1 MLPRLK
7 RFASV
12 KCNRFL
18 GIAETLSVI
27 HITASSGKAAVKRGK
42 LNIEI
47 MTGVNAMTTIT
58 FDTLELVDKLKSS
71 GIPQAQAEAVVRVI
85 AEAQDGLITK
95 HDLTE
100 VKNEIKAEMNVR
112 FERIDGELKLNRWM
126 LGVLLAGVI
135 SLVLKA
141 FF

>member
-1 MLPRLK
+1 M
-7 RFASV
+7 AS
-12 KCNRFL
+12 
-18 GIAETLSVI
+18 
-27 HITASSGKAAVKRGK
+27 
-42 LNIEI
+42 
-47 MTGVNAMTTIT
+47 IT
-58 FDTLELVDKLKSS
+58 FDTLDLVDKLKSS

-85 AEAQDGLITK
+85 AEAQDGLVTK

-100 VKNEIKAEMNVR
+100 VKNELKAEMSVR

-135 SLVLKA
+135 SLVLKT

>member
-1 MLPRLK
+1 
-7 RFASV
+7 
-12 KCNRFL
+12 
-18 GIAETLSVI
+18 
-27 HITASSGKAAVKRGK
+27 
-42 LNIEI
+42 
-47 MTGVNAMTTIT
+47 MTPIT
-58 FDTLELVDKLKSS
+58 FDTLELVDKLKTA
-71 GIPQAQAEAVVRVI
+71 GIPQEQAEAVVRVI
-85 AEAQDGLITK
+85 AEAQDGLVNK

-100 VKNEIKAEMNVR
+100 AKNEIKADMNVR

>member
-1 MLPRLK
+1 M
-7 RFASV
+7 A
-12 KCNRFL
+12 
-18 GIAETLSVI
+18 
-27 HITASSGKAAVKRGK
+27 
-42 LNIEI
+42 
-47 MTGVNAMTTIT
+47 TIT
-58 FDTLELVDKLKSS
+58 FDTLELVDKLKTA

-85 AEAQDGLITK
+85 AEAQDGLVTK
-95 HDLTE
+95 HDLIE

-112 FERIDGELKLNRWM
+112 FERVDGELKLNRWM

>member
-1 MLPRLK
+1 
-7 RFASV
+7 
-12 KCNRFL
+12 
-18 GIAETLSVI
+18 
-27 HITASSGKAAVKRGK
+27 
-42 LNIEI
+42 
-47 MTGVNAMTTIT
+47 MTTIT
-58 FDTLELVDKLKSS
+58 FDTLELVDKLKTA

-100 VKNEIKAEMNVR
+100 AKNEIKADMNVR

-135 SLVLKA
+135 SLVLKT

>member
-1 MLPRLK
+1 
-7 RFASV
+7 
-12 KCNRFL
+12 
-18 GIAETLSVI
+18 
-27 HITASSGKAAVKRGK
+27 
-42 LNIEI
+42 
-47 MTGVNAMTTIT
+47 MTTIT
-58 FDTLELVDKLKSS
+58 FDTLELVDKLKTA

-100 VKNEIKAEMNVR
+100 AKNEIKADMNVR

-141 FF
+141 FFDEINEVD